1 MSFYHTKKND
11 KMLPF
16 MSTEKDIFLC
26 DIYILNQK
34 RPNQYCATRSL
45 KTFVMYSK
53 KTLPL
58 VTFPLCNVTRHVLW
72 FPVNIFSIVICILFR
87 KTGYNSFLCM
97 NIIVNRSSWES
108 HPLFLKQP
116 HQDHNEDMKKQDIL
130 HEMSD
135 LMIKYCRVMQYIFLW
150 VHYGN
155 IDVSFLA
162 IFLKHLQTI
171 LKLSIFIKI
180 GKASYIMFKENY

>member
-1 MSFYHTKKND
+1 MRYLYLKSKTTK
-11 KMLPF
+11 P
-16 MSTEKDIFLC
+16 ILC
-26 DIYILNQK
+26 DK
-34 RPNQYCATRSL
+34 KL
-45 KTFVMYSK
+45 KNICHVQQ